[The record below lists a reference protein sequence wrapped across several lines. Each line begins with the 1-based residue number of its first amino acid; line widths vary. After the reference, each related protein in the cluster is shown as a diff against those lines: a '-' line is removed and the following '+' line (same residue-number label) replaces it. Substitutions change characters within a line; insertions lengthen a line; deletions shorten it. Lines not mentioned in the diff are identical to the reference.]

1 MLVLRTLAVESEP
14 RLTDNFKKRQ
24 LALPIYLPSLLF
36 EAALSA
42 LLPILPASAT
52 EFGFDL
58 AAAGA
63 VTAAAMLGTFLF
75 ELPAS
80 TIVNRLGERT
90 SMILA
95 TLVASVFGFLGF
107 LNLGYWQLLL
117 IAMGFGAMFS
127 LFGLSRHSMLA
138 AQVPV
143 LHRAK
148 AMSLLG
154 GSFRGGAALGPIL
167 GSLAVAQFGTEAA
180 YLVASGLCLA
190 ALIAVTTVPAS
201 RLQSSPSGQ
210 HGNVWAVAKREKA
223 KLLTLGVASAIIS
236 AGRTIRMIGLPL
248 LAIQLGID
256 AATASLIFG
265 VTGAIDFALF
275 YVSGLIMNRWG
286 KFWSS
291 VPTLFALGI
300 SYLFAFM
307 VTDLATFWILAAV
320 TALANAASAGIN
332 MVLGADMAPDGARSE
347 FLAAFRMLTSGGVV
361 LAPLMIASLTA
372 LIALPAAL
380 AITGVLNFYG
390 AYLFWKYLPIHAPD
404 HQSVN

>member
-1 MLVLRTLAVESEP
+1 VTE
-14 RLTDNFKKRQ
+14 NFKKRS
-24 LALPIYLPSLLF
+24 LALPVYLPSLLF
-36 EAALSA
+36 EAALSS

-52 EFGFDL
+52 EYGVGL

-63 VTAAAMLGTFLF
+63 VTAAAMLGTLLF

-90 SMILA
+90 SMIVA
-95 TLVASVFGFLGF
+95 TVIAALFGFLGF
-107 LNLGYWQLLL
+107 LNLGYWPLLF

-127 LFGLSRHSMLA
+127 LFGLSRHSLLA

-143 LHRAK
+143 SHRAK
-148 AMSLLG
+148 SMSLLG

-180 YLVASGLCLA
+180 YLVASALCLVA
-190 ALIAVTTVPAS
+190 MVAVTSVPKNKLHS
-201 RLQSSPSGQ
+201 PPSGQ
-210 HGNVWAVAKREKA
+210 HGNVWEVAKRERA
-223 KLLTLGVASAIIS
+223 KLLTLGMASAIIS

-256 AATASLIFG
+256 PATASLIFG
-265 VTGAIDFALF
+265 VTGVIDFALF
-275 YVSGLIMNRWG
+275 YASGLIMSRWG

-291 VPTLFALGI
+291 VPTLLALGI

-307 VTDLATFWILAAV
+307 VTDLNTFWILAAV

-332 MVLGADMAPDGARSE
+332 MVLGADLAPDGARSE
-347 FLAAFRMLTSGGVV
+347 FLAAFRMMTSGGLV
-361 LAPLMIASLTA
+361 LAPLMITTLTA
-372 LIALPAAL
+372 LMALPAAL
-380 AITGVLNFYG
+380 AITGLLNFYG
-390 AYLFWKYLPIHAPD
+390 AFLFWKYLPIHAPD
-404 HQSVN
+404 KKSFD

>member
-1 MLVLRTLAVESEP
+1 MTE
-14 RLTDNFKKRQ
+14 NFKKRS
-24 LALPIYLPSLLF
+24 LALPVYLPSLLF
-36 EAALSA
+36 EAALSS

-52 EFGFDL
+52 EYGVDL

-63 VTAAAMLGTFLF
+63 VTAAAMLGTLLF

-80 TIVNRLGERT
+80 TIVSRLGERT
-90 SMILA
+90 SMIVA
-95 TLVASVFGFLGF
+95 TVIAAIFGFLGF
-107 LNLGYWQLLL
+107 LNLGYWPLLF

-127 LFGLSRHSMLA
+127 LFGLSRHSLLA

-143 LHRAK
+143 SHRAK

-167 GSLAVAQFGTEAA
+167 GSVAVAQFGTEAA
-180 YLVASGLCLA
+180 YLVASALCLVA
-190 ALIAVTTVPAS
+190 MIAVTSVPKN
-201 RLQSSPSGQ
+201 RLQYPPSGQ
-210 HGNVWAVAKREKA
+210 HGNVWEVAKRERA
-223 KLLTLGVASAIIS
+223 KLLTLGMASAIIS

-256 AATASLIFG
+256 PATASLIFG
-265 VTGAIDFALF
+265 VTGIIDFALF
-275 YVSGLIMNRWG
+275 YASGLIMSRWG

-291 VPTLFALGI
+291 VPTLLALGI

-307 VTDLATFWILAAV
+307 VTDLNTFWILAAV

-332 MVLGADMAPDGARSE
+332 MVLGADLAPDGARSE

-361 LAPLMIASLTA
+361 LAPLMITTLTA

-380 AITGVLNFYG
+380 AITGLLNFYG
-390 AYLFWKYLPIHAPD
+390 AFLFWKYLPIHAPD
-404 HQSVN
+404 KKSAD

>member
-1 MLVLRTLAVESEP
+1 VTE
-14 RLTDNFKKRQ
+14 NFKKRS
-24 LALPIYLPSLLF
+24 LALPVYLPSLLF
-36 EAALSA
+36 EAALSS

-52 EFGFDL
+52 EYGVDL

-63 VTAAAMLGTFLF
+63 VTAAAMLGTLLF

-90 SMILA
+90 SMIVA
-95 TLVASVFGFLGF
+95 TVIAALFGFLGF
-107 LNLGYWQLLL
+107 LNLGYWPLLF

-127 LFGLSRHSMLA
+127 LFGLSRHSLLA

-143 LHRAK
+143 SHRAK
-148 AMSLLG
+148 SMSLLG

-180 YLVASGLCLA
+180 YLVASALCLVA
-190 ALIAVTTVPAS
+190 MVAVTSVPKN
-201 RLQSSPSGQ
+201 RLQSPPSGQ
-210 HGNVWAVAKREKA
+210 HGNVWEVAKRERA
-223 KLLTLGVASAIIS
+223 KLLTLGMASAIIS

-256 AATASLIFG
+256 PATASLIFG
-265 VTGAIDFALF
+265 VTGIIDFALF
-275 YVSGLIMNRWG
+275 YASGLIMSRWG

-291 VPTLFALGI
+291 VPTLLALGV

-307 VTDLATFWILAAV
+307 VTDLNTFWILAAV

-332 MVLGADMAPDGARSE
+332 MVLGADLAPDGARSE
-347 FLAAFRMLTSGGVV
+347 FLAAFRIMTSGGVV
-361 LAPLMIASLTA
+361 LAPLMITTLTA

-380 AITGVLNFYG
+380 AITGLLNFYG
-390 AYLFWKYLPIHAPD
+390 AFLFWKYLPIHAPD
-404 HQSVN
+404 KKSAD

>member
-1 MLVLRTLAVESEP
+1 VS
-14 RLTDNFKKRQ
+14 DNFKKRS
-24 LALPIYLPSLLF
+24 LALPVYLPSLLF

-52 EFGFDL
+52 EYGFDL

-63 VTAAAMLGTFLF
+63 VTAAAMLGTLLF

-90 SMILA
+90 SMVVA
-95 TLVASVFGFLGF
+95 TVIAAFFGFLGF
-107 LNLGYWQLLL
+107 LNLGYWPLLF

-127 LFGLSRHSMLA
+127 LFGLSRHSLLA

-143 LHRAK
+143 SHRAK

-167 GSLAVAQFGTEAA
+167 GSLAVAQFGTESA
-180 YLVASGLCLA
+180 YLVASALCLVA
-190 ALIAVTTVPAS
+190 MVAVTAVPKN
-201 RLQSSPSGQ
+201 RLQSPPSGQ
-210 HGNVWAVAKREKA
+210 HGNVWEVAKRERA
-223 KLLTLGVASAIIS
+223 KLLTLGMASAIIS

-256 AATASLIFG
+256 PATASLIFG
-265 VTGAIDFALF
+265 VTGVIDFALF
-275 YVSGLIMNRWG
+275 YVSGLIMSRWG

-291 VPTLFALGI
+291 VPTLLALGV

-307 VTDLATFWILAAV
+307 VTDLNTFWVLAAL

-332 MVLGADMAPDGARSE
+332 MVLGADLAPDGARSE
-347 FLAAFRMLTSGGVV
+347 FLAAFRMMTSGGVV
-361 LAPLMIASLTA
+361 LAPLMITTLTA

-380 AITGVLNFYG
+380 AITGLLNFYG
-390 AYLFWKYLPIHAPD
+390 AFLFWKYLPIHAPD
-404 HQSVN
+404 RKSVD

>member
-1 MLVLRTLAVESEP
+1 LEPLTLAVEVENP
-14 RLTDNFKKRQ
+14 LTDNFKKRQ

-52 EFGFDL
+52 ELGFDL

-75 ELPAS
+75 EVPAS

-90 SMILA
+90 SMIVA
-95 TLVASVFGFLGF
+95 TSVASVFGFLGF

-167 GSLAVAQFGTEAA
+167 GAVAVAQFGTEAA

-190 ALIAVTTVPAS
+190 ALLAVTAVPAS

-223 KLLTLGVASAIIS
+223 KLLTLGLASAIIS

-265 VTGAIDFALF
+265 VTGVIDFALF
-275 YVSGLIMNRWG
+275 YISGLIMSRWG

-307 VTDLATFWILAAV
+307 VTDLATFWVLAAV

-361 LAPLMIASLTA
+361 LAPLMITSLTA

-404 HQSVN
+404 PQSVD

>member
-1 MLVLRTLAVESEP
+1 M
-14 RLTDNFKKRQ
+14 TDNFKKRQ

-63 VTAAAMLGTFLF
+63 ITAAAMLGTFLF
-75 ELPAS
+75 EWPAS
-80 TIVNRLGERT
+80 LIVNRLGERS

-95 TLVASVFGFLGF
+95 TLVASGFAWLGF
-107 LNLGYWQLLL
+107 LNLGYWQLLV

-138 AQVPV
+138 AQVPAV
-143 LHRAK
+143 HRAK

-167 GSLAVAQFGTEAA
+167 GGLAVSQFGIQAA
-180 YLVASGLCLA
+180 YVVAAGLCLV
-190 ALIAVTTVPAS
+190 ALIAVMAVPAT

-210 HGNVWAVAKREKA
+210 HGNVWTVAKRERA
-223 KLLTLGVASAIIS
+223 KLLTLGMASAIIS

-265 VTGAIDFALF
+265 VTGVIDFALF
-275 YVSGLIMNRWG
+275 YLSGLIMHRWG

-291 VPTLFALGI
+291 VPTLLALGI

-307 VTDLATFWILAAV
+307 VTDLATFWVLAAV

-361 LAPLMIASLTA
+361 LAPLMITSLTA

-390 AYLFWKYLPIHAPD
+390 AYLFWKYLPVHAPD
-404 HQSVN
+404 PESVN

>member
-1 MLVLRTLAVESEP
+1 VSE
-14 RLTDNFKKRQ
+14 DFKKRS
-24 LALPIYLPSLLF
+24 LALPVYLPSLLF
-36 EAALSA
+36 EAALSS

-52 EFGFDL
+52 EYGVDL

-63 VTAAAMLGTFLF
+63 VTAAAMLGTLLF

-90 SMILA
+90 SMIVA
-95 TLVASVFGFLGF
+95 TVIAAIFGFLGF
-107 LNLGYWQLLL
+107 LNLGYWPLLF

-127 LFGLSRHSMLA
+127 LFGLSRHSLLA

-143 LHRAK
+143 SHRAK

-180 YLVASGLCLA
+180 YLVASALCLVA
-190 ALIAVTTVPAS
+190 MVAVTSVPKN
-201 RLQSSPSGQ
+201 RLQSPPSGQ
-210 HGNVWAVAKREKA
+210 HGNVWAVAKRERA
-223 KLLTLGVASAIIS
+223 KLLTLGMASAIIS

-256 AATASLIFG
+256 PATASLIFG
-265 VTGAIDFALF
+265 VTGVIDFALF
-275 YVSGLIMNRWG
+275 YASGLIMSRWG

-291 VPTLFALGI
+291 VPTLLALGI

-307 VTDLATFWILAAV
+307 VTDLNSFWILAGV

-332 MVLGADMAPDGARSE
+332 MVLGADLAPDGARSE

-361 LAPLMIASLTA
+361 LAPLMITTLTA

-380 AITGVLNFYG
+380 AITGLLNFYG
-390 AYLFWKYLPIHAPD
+390 AFLFWKYLPIHAPD
-404 HQSVN
+404 KNSMG

>member
-1 MLVLRTLAVESEP
+1 VTE
-14 RLTDNFKKRQ
+14 NFKKRS
-24 LALPIYLPSLLF
+24 LALPVYLPSLLF
-36 EAALSA
+36 EAALSS

-63 VTAAAMLGTFLF
+63 VTAAAMLGTLLF

-90 SMILA
+90 SMIVA
-95 TLVASVFGFLGF
+95 TVIAAIFGFLGF
-107 LNLGYWQLLL
+107 LNLGYWPLLF

-127 LFGLSRHSMLA
+127 LFGLSRHSLLA

-143 LHRAK
+143 GHRAK

-180 YLVASGLCLA
+180 YLVASALCLVA
-190 ALIAVTTVPAS
+190 MVAVTSVPKN
-201 RLQSSPSGQ
+201 RLQYPPSGQ
-210 HGNVWAVAKREKA
+210 HGNVWEVAKRERA
-223 KLLTLGVASAIIS
+223 KLLTLGMASAIIS

-256 AATASLIFG
+256 PATASLIFG
-265 VTGAIDFALF
+265 VTGIIDFALF
-275 YVSGLIMNRWG
+275 YASGLIMSRWG

-291 VPTLFALGI
+291 VPTLLALGI

-307 VTDLATFWILAAV
+307 VTDLSSFWILAAV

-332 MVLGADMAPDGARSE
+332 MVLGADLAPDGARSE
-347 FLAAFRMLTSGGVV
+347 FLAAFRMMTSGGVV
-361 LAPLMIASLTA
+361 LAPLMITTLTA

-380 AITGVLNFYG
+380 AITGLLNFYG
-390 AYLFWKYLPIHAPD
+390 AFLFWKYLPIHAPD
-404 HQSVN
+404 KNSFD

>member
-1 MLVLRTLAVESEP
+1 MVLLTLEAEVRLKVSE
-14 RLTDNFKKRQ
+14 NFKKRS
-24 LALPIYLPSLLF
+24 LALPVYLPSLLF
-36 EAALSA
+36 EAAFSS
-42 LLPILPASAT
+42 LLPILPATAT
-52 EFGFDL
+52 EYGVDL

-63 VTAAAMLGTFLF
+63 VTAAAMLGTLLF

-90 SMILA
+90 SMIVA
-95 TLVASVFGFLGF
+95 TVIAAMFGVLGF
-107 LNLGYWQLLL
+107 LNLGYWPLLL

-127 LFGLSRHSMLA
+127 LFGLSRHSLLA

-143 LHRAK
+143 SHRAK

-180 YLVASGLCLA
+180 YLVASSLCLVA
-190 ALIAVTTVPAS
+190 MIAVTSVPKNKLLS
-201 RLQSSPSGQ
+201 PPSGQ
-210 HGNVWAVAKREKA
+210 HGNVWEVAKRERA
-223 KLLTLGVASAIIS
+223 KLLTLGMASAIIS

-256 AATASLIFG
+256 PATASLIFG
-265 VTGAIDFALF
+265 VTGVIDFALF
-275 YVSGLIMNRWG
+275 YASGLIMSRWG

-291 VPTLFALGI
+291 VPTLLALGV

-307 VTDLATFWILAAV
+307 VTDLNSFWILAAV

-332 MVLGADMAPDGARSE
+332 MVLGADLAPDGARSE
-347 FLAAFRMLTSGGVV
+347 FLAAFRMMTSGGVV
-361 LAPLMIASLTA
+361 LAPLMITTFTA
-372 LIALPAAL
+372 LLALPAAL
-380 AITGVLNFYG
+380 AITGLLNFYG
-390 AYLFWKYLPIHAPD
+390 AFLFWRYLPIHAPD
-404 HQSVN
+404 KKSID

>member
-1 MLVLRTLAVESEP
+1 MTE
-14 RLTDNFKKRQ
+14 NFKKRS
-24 LALPIYLPSLLF
+24 LALPVYLPSLLF
-36 EAALSA
+36 EAALSS
-42 LLPILPASAT
+42 LLPIFPASAT
-52 EFGFDL
+52 EYGFDL

-63 VTAAAMLGTFLF
+63 VTAAAMLGTLLF

-90 SMILA
+90 SMIVA
-95 TLVASVFGFLGF
+95 TVVAAIFGFLGF
-107 LNLGYWQLLL
+107 LNLGYWPLLF

-127 LFGLSRHSMLA
+127 LFGLSRHSLLA

-143 LHRAK
+143 SHRAK
-148 AMSLLG
+148 SMSLLG

-180 YLVASGLCLA
+180 YLVASALCLVA
-190 ALIAVTTVPAS
+190 MVAVTSVPKN
-201 RLQSSPSGQ
+201 RLQSPPSGQ
-210 HGNVWAVAKREKA
+210 HGNVWEVAKRERA
-223 KLLTLGVASAIIS
+223 KLLTLGMASAIIS

-256 AATASLIFG
+256 PATASLIFG
-265 VTGAIDFALF
+265 VTGVIDFALF
-275 YVSGLIMNRWG
+275 YASGLIMSRWG

-291 VPTLFALGI
+291 VPTLLALGV

-307 VTDLATFWILAAV
+307 VTDLNTFWILAAV

-332 MVLGADMAPDGARSE
+332 MVLGADLAPDGARSE
-347 FLAAFRMLTSGGVV
+347 FLAAFRIMTSSGVV
-361 LAPLMIASLTA
+361 IAPLMITTLTA

-380 AITGVLNFYG
+380 AITGLLNFYG
-390 AYLFWKYLPIHAPD
+390 AFLFWKYLPIHAPD
-404 HQSVN
+404 KKSAD

>member
-1 MLVLRTLAVESEP
+1 MSE
-14 RLTDNFKKRQ
+14 NFKKRS
-24 LALPIYLPSLLF
+24 LALPVYLPSLLF

-52 EFGFDL
+52 EYGFDL

-63 VTAAAMLGTFLF
+63 VTAAAMLGTLLF

-90 SMILA
+90 SMVVA
-95 TLVASVFGFLGF
+95 TVIAAFFGFLGF
-107 LNLGYWQLLL
+107 LNLRYWPLLF

-127 LFGLSRHSMLA
+127 LFGLSRHSLLA

-143 LHRAK
+143 SHRAK

-167 GSLAVAQFGTEAA
+167 GSLAVAQFGTESA
-180 YLVASGLCLA
+180 YLVASALCLVA
-190 ALIAVTTVPAS
+190 MVAVTAVPKN
-201 RLQSSPSGQ
+201 RLQSPPSGQ
-210 HGNVWAVAKREKA
+210 HGNVWEVAKRERA
-223 KLLTLGVASAIIS
+223 KLLTLGMASAIIS

-256 AATASLIFG
+256 PATASLIFG
-265 VTGAIDFALF
+265 VTGVIDFALF
-275 YVSGLIMNRWG
+275 YVSGLIMSRWG

-291 VPTLFALGI
+291 VPTLLALGA

-307 VTDLATFWILAAV
+307 VTDLNTFWVLAAL

-332 MVLGADMAPDGARSE
+332 MVLGADLAPDGARSE
-347 FLAAFRMLTSGGVV
+347 FLAAFRMMTSGGVV
-361 LAPLMIASLTA
+361 LAPLMITTLTA

-380 AITGVLNFYG
+380 AITGLLNFYG
-390 AYLFWKYLPIHAPD
+390 AFLFWKYLPIHAPD
-404 HQSVN
+404 RKSVD

>member
-1 MLVLRTLAVESEP
+1 M
-14 RLTDNFKKRQ
+14 TDNFKKRQ

-63 VTAAAMLGTFLF
+63 ITAAAMLGTFLF
-75 ELPAS
+75 EWPAS
-80 TIVNRLGERT
+80 LIVNRLGERS

-95 TLVASVFGFLGF
+95 TLLAAGFALLGY
-107 LNLGYWQLLL
+107 LNLGYWQLLV

-138 AQVPV
+138 AQVPAV
-143 LHRAK
+143 HRAK

-167 GSLAVAQFGTEAA
+167 GGLAVSQFGTQSA
-180 YLVASGLCLA
+180 YLVAAGLCLV
-190 ALIAVTTVPAS
+190 ALIAVMAVPAT

-210 HGNVWAVAKREKA
+210 HGNVWTVAKRERA
-223 KLLTLGVASAIIS
+223 KLLTLGMASAIIS

-265 VTGAIDFALF
+265 VTGVIDFALF
-275 YVSGLIMNRWG
+275 YLSGLIMHRWG

-291 VPTLFALGI
+291 VPTLLALGI

-307 VTDLATFWILAAV
+307 VTDLATFWVLAAV

-361 LAPLMIASLTA
+361 LAPLMITSLTA

-390 AYLFWKYLPIHAPD
+390 AYLFWKYLPVHAPD
-404 HQSVN
+404 PESVN

>member
-1 MLVLRTLAVESEP
+1 VSE
-14 RLTDNFKKRQ
+14 NFKKRS
-24 LALPIYLPSLLF
+24 LALPVYLPSLLF

-52 EFGFDL
+52 EYGFDL

-63 VTAAAMLGTFLF
+63 VTAAAMLGTLLF

-80 TIVNRLGERT
+80 SIVNRLGERT
-90 SMILA
+90 SMIVA
-95 TLVASVFGFLGF
+95 TVIAAFFGFLGF
-107 LNLGYWQLLL
+107 LNLGYWPLLL

-127 LFGLSRHSMLA
+127 LFGLSRHSQLA

-143 LHRAK
+143 SHRAK

-167 GSLAVAQFGTEAA
+167 GSLAVAQFGTESA
-180 YLVASGLCLA
+180 YLVASALCLVA
-190 ALIAVTTVPAS
+190 MVAVTAVPKN
-201 RLQSSPSGQ
+201 RLQSPPSGQ
-210 HGNVWAVAKREKA
+210 HGNVWEVAKRERA
-223 KLLTLGVASAIIS
+223 KLLTLGMASAIIS

-256 AATASLIFG
+256 PATASLIFG
-265 VTGAIDFALF
+265 VTGVIDFALF
-275 YVSGLIMNRWG
+275 YVSGLIMSRWG

-291 VPTLFALGI
+291 VPTLLALGV

-307 VTDLATFWILAAV
+307 VTDLNTFWVLAAL

-332 MVLGADMAPDGARSE
+332 MVLGADLAPDGARSE
-347 FLAAFRMLTSGGVV
+347 FLAAFRMMTSGGVV
-361 LAPLMIASLTA
+361 LAPLMITTLTA

-380 AITGVLNFYG
+380 AITGLLNFYG
-390 AYLFWKYLPIHAPD
+390 AFLFWKYLPIHAPD
-404 HQSVN
+404 RKSVD

>member
-1 MLVLRTLAVESEP
+1 MAVEIEHQ
-14 RLTDNFKKRQ
+14 LTDNFKKRQ

-80 TIVNRLGERT
+80 IIVNRLGERA
-90 SMILA
+90 SMIVA
-95 TLVASVFGFLGF
+95 TFVASVFGVLGF

-167 GSLAVAQFGTEAA
+167 GSMAVAQFGTEAA

-190 ALIAVTTVPAS
+190 ALIAVTAVPAS

-307 VTDLATFWILAAV
+307 VTDLATFWVLAAV

-361 LAPLMIASLTA
+361 LAPLMITSLTA

-404 HQSVN
+404 PQSVN

>member
-1 MLVLRTLAVESEP
+1 VSE
-14 RLTDNFKKRQ
+14 NFKKLS
-24 LALPIYLPSLLF
+24 LALPVYLPSLLF

-42 LLPILPASAT
+42 LLPILPATAT
-52 EFGFDL
+52 EYGLDL

-63 VTAAAMLGTFLF
+63 VTAAAMLGTLLF

-80 TIVNRLGERT
+80 TIVNRIGERA
-90 SMILA
+90 SMIVA
-95 TLVASVFGFLGF
+95 TVIAAFFGFLGF
-107 LNLGYWQLLL
+107 LNLGYWPLLFM
-117 IAMGFGAMFS
+117 AMGFGAMFS
-127 LFGLSRHSMLA
+127 LFGLSRHSLLA

-143 LHRAK
+143 SHRAK

-167 GSLAVAQFGTEAA
+167 GSLAVAQFGTESA
-180 YLVASGLCLA
+180 YLVSSALCLVA
-190 ALIAVTTVPAS
+190 MVAVTAVS
-201 RLQSSPSGQ
+201 KNKLQSPPSGQ
-210 HGNVWAVAKREKA
+210 HGNVWEVAKRERA
-223 KLLTLGVASAIIS
+223 KLLTLGIASAIIS

-256 AATASLIFG
+256 PATASLIFG
-265 VTGAIDFALF
+265 VTGVIDFALF
-275 YVSGLIMNRWG
+275 YASGLIMSRWG

-291 VPTLFALGI
+291 VPTLLALGV

-307 VTDLATFWILAAV
+307 VTDLNTFWILASL

-332 MVLGADMAPDGARSE
+332 MVLGADLAPDGARSE

-361 LAPLMIASLTA
+361 LAPLMITSLTA

-380 AITGVLNFYG
+380 AITGLLNFYG
-390 AYLFWKYLPIHAPD
+390 AFLFWKYLPIHAPD
-404 HQSVN
+404 RKSVD

>member
-1 MLVLRTLAVESEP
+1 MPE
-14 RLTDNFKKRQ
+14 NFKKRS
-24 LALPIYLPSLLF
+24 LALPVYLPSLLF

-52 EFGFDL
+52 EYGFDL
-58 AAAGA
+58 ASAGA
-63 VTAAAMLGTFLF
+63 VTAAAMLGTLLF

-80 TIVNRLGERT
+80 SIVNRLGERT
-90 SMILA
+90 SMIVA
-95 TLVASVFGFLGF
+95 TVIAAIFGFLGF
-107 LNLGYWQLLL
+107 LNLGYWPLLA

-127 LFGLSRHSMLA
+127 LFGLSRHSLLA

-143 LHRAK
+143 SHRAK

-167 GSLAVAQFGTEAA
+167 GSVVVAQFGTESA
-180 YLVASGLCLA
+180 YLVASALCLVA
-190 ALIAVTTVPAS
+190 MLAVTAVPKN
-201 RLQSSPSGQ
+201 RLQSPPSGQ
-210 HGNVWAVAKREKA
+210 HGNVWEVAKRERA
-223 KLLTLGVASAIIS
+223 KLLTLGMASAIIS

-256 AATASLIFG
+256 PATASLIFG
-265 VTGAIDFALF
+265 VTGVIDFALF
-275 YVSGLIMNRWG
+275 YASGLIMSRWG

-291 VPTLFALGI
+291 VPTLLALGV

-307 VTDLATFWILAAV
+307 VTDLNSFWVLAAV

-332 MVLGADMAPDGARSE
+332 MVLGADLAPDGARSE
-347 FLAAFRMLTSGGVV
+347 FLAAFRMMTSGGVV
-361 LAPLMIASLTA
+361 LAPLMITSLTA

-380 AITGVLNFYG
+380 AITGLLNFYG
-390 AYLFWKYLPIHAPD
+390 AFLFWKYLPVHAPD
-404 HQSVN
+404 RKSVD

>member
-1 MLVLRTLAVESEP
+1 MAVEIEHQ
-14 RLTDNFKKRQ
+14 LTDNFKKRQ

-90 SMILA
+90 SMIVA
-95 TLVASVFGFLGF
+95 TSVASVFGFLGF

-167 GSLAVAQFGTEAA
+167 GSVAVAQFGTEAA

-190 ALIAVTTVPAS
+190 ALIAVTAVPAS

-210 HGNVWAVAKREKA
+210 HGSVWAVAKREKA

-248 LAIQLGID
+248 LAIQLGFD

-275 YVSGLIMNRWG
+275 YASGLIMNRWG

-307 VTDLATFWILAAV
+307 VTDLATFWVLAAV

-361 LAPLMIASLTA
+361 LAPLMITSLTA

-404 HQSVN
+404 PQSVD

>member
-1 MLVLRTLAVESEP
+1 MTE
-14 RLTDNFKKRQ
+14 NFKKRS
-24 LALPIYLPSLLF
+24 LALPVYLPSLLF
-36 EAALSA
+36 EAALSS

-52 EFGFDL
+52 EYGVDL

-63 VTAAAMLGTFLF
+63 VTAAAMLGTLLF

-90 SMILA
+90 SMIVA
-95 TLVASVFGFLGF
+95 TVIAALFGFLGF
-107 LNLGYWQLLL
+107 LNLGYWPLLF

-127 LFGLSRHSMLA
+127 LFGLSRHSLLA

-143 LHRAK
+143 SHRAK

-180 YLVASGLCLA
+180 YLVASALCLVA
-190 ALIAVTTVPAS
+190 MVAVTSVPKN
-201 RLQSSPSGQ
+201 RLHSPPSGQ
-210 HGNVWAVAKREKA
+210 HGNVWEVAKRERA
-223 KLLTLGVASAIIS
+223 KLLTLGMASAIIS

-256 AATASLIFG
+256 PATASLIFG
-265 VTGAIDFALF
+265 VTGIIDFALF
-275 YVSGLIMNRWG
+275 YASGLIMSRWG

-291 VPTLFALGI
+291 VPTLLALGI

-307 VTDLATFWILAAV
+307 VTDLSSFWILAAV
-320 TALANAASAGIN
+320 TALASAASAGIN
-332 MVLGADMAPDGARSE
+332 MVLGADLAPDGARSE
-347 FLAAFRMLTSGGVV
+347 FLAAFRIMTSGGVV
-361 LAPLMIASLTA
+361 LAPLMITTLTA

-380 AITGVLNFYG
+380 AITGLLNFYG
-390 AYLFWKYLPIHAPD
+390 AFLFWKYLPIHAPNKKSID
-404 HQSVN
+404 

>member
-1 MLVLRTLAVESEP
+1 MLRTLAVESEP

>member
-1 MLVLRTLAVESEP
+1 MAVEIESQ
-14 RLTDNFKKRQ
+14 LTDNFKKRQ

-75 ELPAS
+75 EVPAS

-90 SMILA
+90 SMIVA
-95 TLVASVFGFLGF
+95 TSVASVFGFLGF

-167 GSLAVAQFGTEAA
+167 GAVAVAQFGTEAA

-190 ALIAVTTVPAS
+190 ALIAVTAVPAS
-201 RLQSSPSGQ
+201 RLHSSPSGL

-223 KLLTLGVASAIIS
+223 KLLTLGLASAIIS

-265 VTGAIDFALF
+265 VTGVIDFALF
-275 YVSGLIMNRWG
+275 YISGLIMSRWG

-307 VTDLATFWILAAV
+307 VTDLATFWVLAAV

-361 LAPLMIASLTA
+361 LAPLMITSLTA

-404 HQSVN
+404 PKSVN

>member
-1 MLVLRTLAVESEP
+1 VSE
-14 RLTDNFKKRQ
+14 NFKKRS
-24 LALPIYLPSLLF
+24 LALPVYLPSLLF

-52 EFGFDL
+52 EYGFDL

-63 VTAAAMLGTFLF
+63 VTAAAMLGTLLF

-90 SMILA
+90 SMVVA
-95 TLVASVFGFLGF
+95 TVIAAFFGFLGF
-107 LNLGYWQLLL
+107 LNLRYWPLLF

-127 LFGLSRHSMLA
+127 LFGLSRHSLLA

-143 LHRAK
+143 SHRAK

-167 GSLAVAQFGTEAA
+167 GSLAVAQFGTESA
-180 YLVASGLCLA
+180 YLVASALCLVA
-190 ALIAVTTVPAS
+190 MVAVTAVPKN
-201 RLQSSPSGQ
+201 RLQSPPSGQ
-210 HGNVWAVAKREKA
+210 HGNVWEVAKRERA
-223 KLLTLGVASAIIS
+223 KLLTLGMASAIIS

-256 AATASLIFG
+256 PATASLIFG
-265 VTGAIDFALF
+265 VTGVIDFALF
-275 YVSGLIMNRWG
+275 YVSGLIMSRWG

-291 VPTLFALGI
+291 VPTLLALGA

-307 VTDLATFWILAAV
+307 VTDLNTFWVLAAL

-332 MVLGADMAPDGARSE
+332 MVLGADLAPDGARSE
-347 FLAAFRMLTSGGVV
+347 FLAAFRMMTSGGVV
-361 LAPLMIASLTA
+361 LAPLMITTLTA

-380 AITGVLNFYG
+380 AITGLLNFYG
-390 AYLFWKYLPIHAPD
+390 AFLFWKYLPIHAPD
-404 HQSVN
+404 RKSVD

>member
-1 MLVLRTLAVESEP
+1 MTE
-14 RLTDNFKKRQ
+14 NFKKRS
-24 LALPIYLPSLLF
+24 LALPVYLPSLLF
-36 EAALSA
+36 EAALSS

-52 EFGFDL
+52 EYGVDL

-63 VTAAAMLGTFLF
+63 VTAAAMLGTLLF

-90 SMILA
+90 SMIVA
-95 TLVASVFGFLGF
+95 TVIAAIIGFLGF
-107 LNLGYWQLLL
+107 LNLGYWPLLF

-127 LFGLSRHSMLA
+127 LFGLSRHSLLA

-143 LHRAK
+143 SHRAK

-180 YLVASGLCLA
+180 YLVASALCLVA
-190 ALIAVTTVPAS
+190 MVAVTSVPKNKLHS
-201 RLQSSPSGQ
+201 PPSGQ
-210 HGNVWAVAKREKA
+210 HGNVWEVAKRERA
-223 KLLTLGVASAIIS
+223 KLLTLGMASAIIS

-256 AATASLIFG
+256 PATASLIFG
-265 VTGAIDFALF
+265 VTGVIDFALF
-275 YVSGLIMNRWG
+275 YASGLIMSRWG

-291 VPTLFALGI
+291 VPTLLALGI

-307 VTDLATFWILAAV
+307 VTDLNSFWILAGV

-332 MVLGADMAPDGARSE
+332 MVLGADLAPDGARSE

-361 LAPLMIASLTA
+361 LAPLMITTLTA

-380 AITGVLNFYG
+380 AITGLLNFYG
-390 AYLFWKYLPIHAPD
+390 AFLFWKYLPIHAPD
-404 HQSVN
+404 KKSID

>member
-1 MLVLRTLAVESEP
+1 MALHTLEAEI
-14 RLTDNFKKRQ
+14 RLKVTENFKKRS
-24 LALPIYLPSLLF
+24 LALPVYLPSLLF
-36 EAALSA
+36 EAAFSS
-42 LLPILPASAT
+42 LLPIFPASAT

-58 AAAGA
+58 ASAGA
-63 VTAAAMLGTFLF
+63 VTAAAMLGTLLF

-90 SMILA
+90 SMIVA
-95 TLVASVFGFLGF
+95 TVIAAIFGFLGF
-107 LNLGYWQLLL
+107 LNLGYWPLLF

-127 LFGLSRHSMLA
+127 LFGLSRHSLLA

-143 LHRAK
+143 SHRAK

-180 YLVASGLCLA
+180 YLVASSLCLVA
-190 ALIAVTTVPAS
+190 MIAVTSVPKNKLLS
-201 RLQSSPSGQ
+201 PPSGQ
-210 HGNVWAVAKREKA
+210 HGNVWEVAKRERA
-223 KLLTLGVASAIIS
+223 KLLTLGMASAIIS

-256 AATASLIFG
+256 PATASLIFG
-265 VTGAIDFALF
+265 VTGVIDFALF
-275 YVSGLIMNRWG
+275 YASGLIMSRWG

-291 VPTLFALGI
+291 VPTLLALGV

-307 VTDLATFWILAAV
+307 VTDLNSFWILAAV

-332 MVLGADMAPDGARSE
+332 MVLGADLAPDGARSE
-347 FLAAFRMLTSGGVV
+347 FLAAFRMMTSGGVV
-361 LAPLMIASLTA
+361 LAPLMITTFTA
-372 LIALPAAL
+372 LLALPAAL
-380 AITGVLNFYG
+380 AITGLLNFYG
-390 AYLFWKYLPIHAPD
+390 AFLFWRYLPIHAPD
-404 HQSVN
+404 KKSID

>member
-1 MLVLRTLAVESEP
+1 MSE
-14 RLTDNFKKRQ
+14 NFKKLS
-24 LALPIYLPSLLF
+24 LALPVYLPSLLF

-42 LLPILPASAT
+42 LLPILPATAT
-52 EFGFDL
+52 EYGLDL

-63 VTAAAMLGTFLF
+63 VTAAAMLGTLLF

-80 TIVNRLGERT
+80 TIVNRIGERA
-90 SMILA
+90 SMIVA
-95 TLVASVFGFLGF
+95 TVIAAFFGFLGF
-107 LNLGYWQLLL
+107 LNLGYWPLLFM
-117 IAMGFGAMFS
+117 AMGFGAMFS
-127 LFGLSRHSMLA
+127 LFGLSRHSLLA

-143 LHRAK
+143 SHRAK

-167 GSLAVAQFGTEAA
+167 GSLAVAQFGTESA
-180 YLVASGLCLA
+180 YLVSSALCLVA
-190 ALIAVTTVPAS
+190 MVAVTAVS
-201 RLQSSPSGQ
+201 KNKLQSPPSGQ
-210 HGNVWAVAKREKA
+210 HGNVWEVAKRERA
-223 KLLTLGVASAIIS
+223 KLLTLGIASAIIS

-256 AATASLIFG
+256 PATASLIFG
-265 VTGAIDFALF
+265 VTGVIDFALF
-275 YVSGLIMNRWG
+275 YASGLIMSRWG

-291 VPTLFALGI
+291 VPTLLALGV

-307 VTDLATFWILAAV
+307 VTDLNTFWILASL

-332 MVLGADMAPDGARSE
+332 MVLGADLAPDGARSE

-361 LAPLMIASLTA
+361 LAPLMITSLTA

-380 AITGVLNFYG
+380 AITGLLNFYG
-390 AYLFWKYLPIHAPD
+390 AFLFWKYLPIHAPD
-404 HQSVN
+404 RKSVD